1 MNLIVDIGNT
11 LIKATFFNNSK
22 IEKKYSF
29 EKSKTKKLH
38 ELLDASNIEKIFIS
52 NVGSQID
59 TLELSKCKKVL
70 HFKQNLK
77 IPLKLNYRDK
87 NKLGKDRIA
96 AMVGA
101 RKLFPAK
108 NLLVVDIGTCITM
121 DVLTHDG
128 IFLGGRISPGI
139 QLRYKSLSF
148 TQQLPFLNFVY
159 YKDIYGNDTES
170 SIHTGIQR
178 SIISEI
184 RDFNSELLKQL
195 NTLYVIVTGGDMNFL
210 LSELKNTIFASEENL
225 VAIGLYE
232 IMNYNDE

>member
-29 EKSKTKKLH
+29 KKNQTKKFYK
-38 ELLDASNIEKIFIS
+38 LLDASNIDKIFIS

-59 TLELSKCKKVL
+59 VSKLTKFKKIL
-70 HFKQNLK
+70 HFKENLK
-77 IPLKLNYRDK
+77 IPLKLNYRDN

-101 RKLFPAK
+101 RKLYPKK
-108 NLLVVDIGTCITM
+108 NLLIVDIGTCITM
-121 DVLTHDG
+121 DILTNDG

-139 QLRYKSLSF
+139 HLRYKSLSF
-148 TQQLPFLNFVY
+148 THQLPFLNFVHC
-159 YKDIYGNDTES
+159 KDIYGNDTES

-184 RDFNSELLKQL
+184 RDFNTELLKQL
-195 NTLYVIVTGGDMNFL
+195 NTLHVIITGGDMNFL
-210 LSELKNTIFASEENL
+210 LSELKNTIFAIEENL
-225 VAIGLYE
+225 VAIGLHE
-232 IMNYNDE
+232 IMNFNDE